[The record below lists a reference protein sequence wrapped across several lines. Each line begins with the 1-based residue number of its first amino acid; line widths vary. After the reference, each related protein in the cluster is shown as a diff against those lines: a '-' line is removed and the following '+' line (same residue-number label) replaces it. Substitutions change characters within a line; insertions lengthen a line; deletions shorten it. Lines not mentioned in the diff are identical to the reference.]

1 MQNRA
6 PVGLDRQRR
15 VLLLAIGRLFR
26 SCQSFLGQALLHLL
40 PKYLVLQRVLLF
52 PGSFDL
58 DCLRHMLLF
67 INVLFTDRK
76 VFALGV
82 ARGGAAG
89 GAAGGV
95 RGGGGSSGSGLGN
108 YESKVF
114 GCYP

>member
-1 MQNRA
+1 
-6 PVGLDRQRR
+6 

-40 PKYLVLQRVLLF
+40 PEYLVLQRVLLF

-58 DCLRHMLLF
+58 DFLHLLLF
-67 INVLFTDRK
+67 LNVLFGDPK
-76 VFALGV
+76 VLALGV
-82 ARGGAAG
+82 ARG